1 MKYNYQHASFIL
13 SPFPDLCPQ
22 CVPFYGN
29 RSAVYLML
37 GQPRQALEDAK
48 TAVSLDPE
56 FSKGW
61 TRSVGFI
68 YIHLDVI
75 LHS

>member
-1 MKYNYQHASFIL
+1 
-13 SPFPDLCPQ
+13 
-22 CVPFYGN
+22 
-29 RSAVYLML
+29 ML

-68 YIHLDVI
+68 YSLFYVI
-75 LHS
+75 LEVGKALAKL

>member
-1 MKYNYQHASFIL
+1 
-13 SPFPDLCPQ
+13 
-22 CVPFYGN
+22 
-29 RSAVYLML
+29 ML

-68 YIHLDVI
+68 FIVFFM
-75 LHS
+75 

>member
-1 MKYNYQHASFIL
+1 
-13 SPFPDLCPQ
+13 
-22 CVPFYGN
+22 
-29 RSAVYLML
+29 ML

-68 YIHLDVI
+68 YIHLDLDVI
-75 LHS
+75 LHSQVGSAFAELL